1 LHERNSDVPADNP
14 TSTQPAPTLQVT
26 SVAADLVLRNGRIFT
41 GDRARPHAAALA
53 VSNGRITAVGDEADV
68 AALIGPGTR
77 VIDALG
83 RRVIPG
89 LNDSHIHL
97 IRGGVNYLLEL
108 RWDGVPSVSVALQM
122 LREQAERTPA
132 GQWVR
137 VVGGWSGA
145 QFAEKRLPTVS
156 ELNAAAPETPVLV
169 LHLYQ
174 SAILN
179 RAAIAALGYTKDTP
193 DPPGGQI
200 VRDYAGNPTGVLL
213 AAPAPFI
220 LYGALGRLPV
230 LDPDQQLSSTRHFL
244 RELNRFGIT
253 SAIDAAGGSQQF
265 PDNYAAVMH
274 LAGSG
279 ELSVRIAY
287 HLLPQTAGRELQDL
301 ARWVETMRIGDGNEW
316 LRLNGAG
323 EALTLSSVD
332 FENFC
337 EPRPEL
343 PGTVL
348 DEVEQAIR
356 ILVSNDWGFRLH
368 ASYGETIDRFLGIF
382 DKLAAEGLFPNGT
395 RWFFDHAETVSPRAL
410 ERISALGG
418 AVSIQNGTMFQ
429 SQPFIDRY
437 GPAAAENSPPIRA
450 MLDAGLTVAAGSDAT
465 RAASYNPWLSLSWLV
480 TGADI
485 SGRHIRTGRNLVD
498 RATALAMYT
507 SAGAQLSGEAE
518 DKGTLSL
525 GKYADFAV
533 LSADYFEV
541 DDADISRIESVLT
554 AVGGTV
560 VWSSADFGGI
570 APPLPPPIPA
580 WSPVTKFGGYQD
592 PRDGCSP
599 IWPDQR
605 RR

>member
-1 LHERNSDVPADNP
+1 VGRLTPSLA
-14 TSTQPAPTLQVT
+14 ATLQAK
-26 SVAADLVLRNGRIFT
+26 SDAADLVVRNARIFT
-41 GDRARPHAAALA
+41 GDPARPHAAALA
-53 VSNGRITAVGDEADV
+53 ASHGRITAIGDEADV
-68 AALIGPGTR
+68 AGLIGPATR

-108 RWDGVPSVSVALQM
+108 RWDGVPSLSAGLQM
-122 LREQAERTPA
+122 LREQSERTPS

-156 ELNAAAPETPVLV
+156 ELNFAAPDTPVLV
-169 LHLYQ
+169 MHLYQ

-179 RAAIAALGYTKDTP
+179 RAAVAALGYTKGTP

-200 VRDYAGNPTGVLL
+200 VRDHAGNPTGVLL

-230 LDPDQQLSSTRHFL
+230 LDPDQQLSSTRHFF

-274 LAGSG
+274 LADSG

-287 HLLPQTAGRELQDL
+287 HLLPQTAGQEVQDL
-301 ARWVETMRIGDGNEW
+301 TRWAETMHVGDGNEW

-348 DEVEQAIR
+348 DEVEQAVR
-356 ILVSNDWGFRLH
+356 ILVSNHWGFRLH
-368 ASYGETIDRFLGIF
+368 ASYGETIDRFLGVF
-382 DKLAAEGLFPNGT
+382 DKLAAEGLFPNGC

-418 AVSIQNGTMFQ
+418 AVSIQNRTMFQ

-437 GPAAAENSPPIRA
+437 GRTMAEHSPPVRA

-485 SGRHIRTGRNLVD
+485 GGRQFRTGPNLVD

-507 SAGAQLSGEAE
+507 SAGAHLSGEAE
-518 DKGTLSL
+518 VKGTLSL

-554 AVGGTV
+554 VVGGSA
-560 VWSSADFGGI
+560 VWSSAEFEGI
-570 APPLPPPIPA
+570 APPLPSPIPS
-580 WSPVTKFGGYQD
+580 WSPVTRFGGV
-592 PRDGCSP
+592 PAGAA
-599 IWPDQR
+599 
-605 RR
+605 